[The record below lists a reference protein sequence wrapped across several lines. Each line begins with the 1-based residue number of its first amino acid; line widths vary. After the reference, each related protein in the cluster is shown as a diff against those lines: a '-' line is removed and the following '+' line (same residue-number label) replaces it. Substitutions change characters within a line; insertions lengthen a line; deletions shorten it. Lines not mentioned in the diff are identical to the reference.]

1 MSGCFDDTV
10 GDAEAQDSTESES
23 GNSGTSVST
32 TPSLKTYFTTIS
44 PTNLDCSDEDVCV
57 WEYAMT
63 INTTSTE
70 AIEVMSYSS
79 TIEGSYYEEYDGSTR
94 TRTTTGY
101 AYAVSTCNSGHSW
114 NNSLQ
119 LADNLV
125 NAFLPTDDFLINWSI
140 SELNTQVNPT
150 TCLGDTDCWI
160 QQVTA
165 PTLVVT
171 CWIQQSV
178 CILPST
184 CTGGRSPPCP
194 TRM

>member
-1 MSGCFDDTV
+1 MRNNQIFVLLLVILLPMSGCFDDTV

-44 PTNLDCSDEDVCV
+44 PTNLDCWDDEVCV

-125 NAFLPTDDFLINWSI
+125 NAFLPTVGDVCQHEIFVQGQHNGNSQ
-140 SELNTQVNPT
+140 SNTNITEIQFSLT
-150 TCLGDTDCWI
+150 WI
-160 QQVTA
+160 VHPVT
-165 PTLVVT
+165 VV
-171 CWIQQSV
+171 
-178 CILPST
+178 
-184 CTGGRSPPCP
+184 
-194 TRM
+194 